1 MNQSKKR
8 RQYVGAALA
17 VGVSVSVCAATPTVA
32 HAATTGTIGSVID
45 ALTSGGATATNSPAP
60 TATATPTTGN
70 AAAASP
76 DLTLPVNEPVNLA
89 VNGLGTDGAP
99 EIAFLRDALDLASE
113 FAAVDTGSGVIRIL
127 DALLNGSTGAD
138 DTRFDA
144 TSLPDFLKQ
153 LENGAITGDT
163 TGVQPGKYT
172 IKGTMTDPAGRE
184 VPVELTLSVGEGT
197 DTPAKPTTSDTA
209 APTTSN
215 TAATSTATTVDA
227 TATNTAEPTTSNTA
241 EPATSNTADVE
252 TSENVNTS
260 TLDTVNTNTV
270 EKVNSGDSTAGDLRY
285 ADTEVKAGSSV
296 TVKPE
301 GAATGTTFVSSGNP
315 DWVKVNPTTGDVTL
329 APTDGT
335 AAGENEI
342 TVGYSTESVDK
353 LLSAVNKGDLSG
365 LKTTSFTATVTRE
378 GNQSDATANTAN
390 TANTAQSNGQG
401 GADAAAQPASNKAAG
416 GTGTADGTAPAY
428 VATSQKETLPVTGTN
443 TAALG
448 VATLML
454 VMLGGAAV
462 LMGVRRANRA

>member
-8 RQYVGAALA
+8 RRYVGAALA
-17 VGVSVSVCAATPTVA
+17 VGVSVSVCAATPAVA

-45 ALTSGGATATNSPAP
+45 ALTSGGGTAINGPAP
-60 TATATPTTGN
+60 TATATPKTGN

-76 DLTLPVNEPVNLA
+76 DLTLPVNETVNLA
-89 VNGLGTDGAP
+89 VSGLGTDGAP
-99 EIAFLRDALDLASE
+99 VIAFLRDALDLASE

-138 DTRFDA
+138 GTLFDA
-144 TSLPDFLKQ
+144 SSLPYFLKQ

-172 IKGTMTDPAGRE
+172 IKGTLTDLAGRE

-215 TAATSTATTVDA
+215 TAATSTAKPVDA
-227 TATNTAEPTTSNTA
+227 TATNTAKATTPNTAAPTTSNTVNA
-241 EPATSNTADVE
+241 EPSDKA
-252 TSENVNTS
+252 
-260 TLDTVNTNTV
+260 
-270 EKVNSGDSTAGDLRY
+270 NSGDSTAGDLRY

-365 LKTTSFTATVTRE
+365 LEKTAFTATVTRE
-378 GNQSDATANTAN
+378 GNQSDATANTV
-390 TANTAQSNGQG
+390 NTAQGTAQGNGQG
-401 GADAAAQPASNKAAG
+401 GEDAAAQPASNKAAG
-416 GTGTADGTAPAY
+416 GTGTAAGTAPTY
-428 VATSQKETLPVTGTN
+428 VGTSQKETLPVTGTN

-462 LMGVRRANRA
+462 LMGARRANRA

>member
-8 RQYVGAALA
+8 RRHVGAALA
-17 VGVSVSVCAATPTVA
+17 VGVSVSVCAATPAVA

-45 ALTSGGATATNSPAP
+45 ALTSGGATAINSPAP
-60 TATATPTTGN
+60 TATATPKTGN
-70 AAAASP
+70 AAATAP

-138 DTRFDA
+138 GTRFDA
-144 TSLPDFLKQ
+144 TSLPGFLKQ

-197 DTPAKPTTSDTA
+197 DAPAKPTTSDTA

-227 TATNTAEPTTSNTA
+227 TATNTVDATATNTA
-241 EPATSNTADVE
+241 EPTTSNTADVE
-252 TSENVNTS
+252 TSENVNGS
-260 TLDTVNTNTV
+260 TLDTVNTNAV

-285 ADTEVKAGSSV
+285 ADTEVKAGNSV

-365 LKTTSFTATVTRE
+365 LKKTSFTATVTRE
-378 GNQSDATANTAN
+378 GNQSDATAN